1 MLLADDGMFIA
12 EGNIEAAEGQ
22 EPTLKVND
30 LKSLDEAEA
39 NQARA
44 LDITVPEGLAD
55 EAYFESLYG
64 LLERD
69 RGRCDVFLHVG
80 AGAVRVKLHADA
92 VSVAG
97 SRSLQ
102 RDLEARGCQV
112 QWLQ

>member
-1 MLLADDGMFIA
+1 MFIA

-22 EPTLKVND
+22 EPTLKIND
-30 LKSLDEAEA
+30 LKSLDEAETSR
-39 NQARA
+39 ARA
-44 LDITVPEGLAD
+44 LNITIPGDSAD

-69 RGRCDVFLHVG
+69 RGRCDVFLTMT
-80 AGAVRVKLHADA
+80 AGETVVKLQAEGLA
-92 VSVAG
+92 VSG

-102 RDLEARGCQV
+102 RELENRGCHV